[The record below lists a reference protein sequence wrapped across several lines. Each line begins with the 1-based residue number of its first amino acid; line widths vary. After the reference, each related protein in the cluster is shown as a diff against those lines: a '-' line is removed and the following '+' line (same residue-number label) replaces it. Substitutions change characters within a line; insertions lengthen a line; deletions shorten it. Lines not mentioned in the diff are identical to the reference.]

1 MTASQVPAKPLLL
14 GGRFELGGTLTN
26 RGRFRVCEGYDTR
39 EGRKVVLKMT
49 HVSGEDAF
57 DTNLLRLQ
65 REAVVLWCVRD
76 EHIVRLIDAGAFEGG
91 YFLALEHLEGPTL
104 DDTLRHVKILDV
116 RTAASVMLCVLA
128 GLSVL
133 HRAGIIH
140 RDIKPGNI
148 MLGMGGVRII
158 DFDLATCCAR
168 IGRRAKRITEHGIV
182 IGTPSHMAP
191 EQCQGYEDQDA
202 RVDLYACGVVLY
214 EMLVGK
220 GPYPSGGKPRQ
231 MLLRHVH
238 AKPESFDHAAPNGNI
253 PQALQDVVYRALA
266 KRREDRFQTADD
278 MRAAILAALS

>member
-1 MTASQVPAKPLLL
+1 MTIPDVPTKPPLL
-14 GGRFELGGTLTN
+14 GGRFALGGTLTE

-39 EGRKVVLKMT
+39 EGCKVVLKMT
-49 HVSGEDAF
+49 YASGKDAF

-76 EHIVRLIDAGAFEGG
+76 EHIVRLIDAGGFEGG
-91 YFLALEHLEGPTL
+91 YFLALEHLEGLTL
-104 DDTLRHVKILDV
+104 EDMLRHLKILDV

-133 HRAGIIH
+133 HRAGAIH

-148 MLGMGGVRII
+148 MLGTGGVRII
-158 DFDLATCCAR
+158 DFDLVTFRAHA
-168 IGRRAKRITEHGIV
+168 GRRAKRITEHGIA

-202 RVDLYACGVVLY
+202 RVDLYACGLVLY

-220 GPYPSGGKPRQ
+220 GPFPTHGRPRE
-231 MLLRHVH
+231 MLMRHVN
-238 AKPESFDHAAPNGNI
+238 AKPEPFDRAAPNGRI
-253 PQALQDVVYRALA
+253 PKALQDVVYRALA

-278 MRAAILAALS
+278 MRSAILSALP